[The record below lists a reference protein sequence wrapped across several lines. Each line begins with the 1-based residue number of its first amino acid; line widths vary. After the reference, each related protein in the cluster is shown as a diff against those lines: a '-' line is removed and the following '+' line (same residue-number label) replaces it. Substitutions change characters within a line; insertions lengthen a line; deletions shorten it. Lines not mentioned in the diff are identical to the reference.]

1 MLGLIKKKAN
11 TLLGI
16 DISSTSVKLLELSR
30 SGGRYK
36 VEAYAVE
43 PLPPN
48 AVVEKNIVELEGV
61 GQALSRVLV
70 KAKTNLKS
78 AVVAVAG
85 SAVITKTIEMEAGL
99 SEDELENQL
108 KIEADQYIPY
118 PLEEVAIDFEVQ
130 GLSARNPE
138 RVDVLL
144 AACRKENV
152 EVREAALALAGLT
165 AKVVDVEAYALERS
179 YALLS
184 SQLGADTDQLT
195 VAVVDIGATMTT
207 LSVLHNGRTIYT
219 REQLFGGRQLTE
231 EIQRRYGLSV
241 EEAGLAKKQGGLPDD
256 YDSEVLRPFKDA
268 VVQQVSRSLQFFFA
282 AGQFNDV
289 DYIVLAGGTA
299 SIQDLDRLIR
309 HPDPGRQ
316 PVRRHGAER
325 QGECRRPGQRRS
337 GVDDRLRPGVEE
349 FRLMA
354 RINLLP
360 WREELREQRKQQ
372 FLVILGGVL
381 VASAALVFLGDQ
393 YFTAAIEN
401 QNARNDFLRKE
412 IVVLD
417 ARIKEISELKS
428 RRQQLL
434 ERMKIIQDLQG
445 NRPIIGRVF
454 DQLVRTL
461 PDGVY
466 FTDLKMTGKNIAIA
480 GAAESNNRVS
490 NLMRNMDA
498 SEWLTAPALNE
509 VKAVT
514 QGAVDQANVFQLTVQ
529 QTQPG
534 EEDAK
539 AKHGVAQGAKK

>member
-219 REQLFGGRQLTE
+219 REQLFAVASSP
-231 EIQRRYGLSV
+231 RRSSGVTDSRWRKPV
-241 EEAGLAKKQGGLPDD
+241 SPRSRAVFRMTTTAKFCVRSRTPWCSRFPARCSSSSPPD
-256 YDSEVLRPFKDA
+256 SSTTSTTSSWRA
-268 VVQQVSRSLQFFFA
+268 
-282 AGQFNDV
+282 
-289 DYIVLAGGTA
+289 
-299 SIQDLDRLIR
+299 
-309 HPDPGRQ
+309 
-316 PVRRHGAER
+316 VRRL
-325 QGECRRPGQRRS
+325 S
-337 GVDDRLRPGVEE
+337 
-349 FRLMA
+349 
-354 RINLLP
+354 RI
-360 WREELREQRKQQ
+360 
-372 FLVILGGVL
+372 
-381 VASAALVFLGDQ
+381 S
-393 YFTAAIEN
+393 
-401 QNARNDFLRKE
+401 
-412 IVVLD
+412 
-417 ARIKEISELKS
+417 
-428 RRQQLL
+428 
-434 ERMKIIQDLQG
+434 
-445 NRPIIGRVF
+445 IG
-454 DQLVRTL
+454 
-461 PDGVY
+461 
-466 FTDLKMTGKNIAIA
+466 
-480 GAAESNNRVS
+480 
-490 NLMRNMDA
+490 
-498 SEWLTAPALNE
+498 
-509 VKAVT
+509 
-514 QGAVDQANVFQLTVQ
+514 
-529 QTQPG
+529 
-534 EEDAK
+534 
-539 AKHGVAQGAKK
+539 

>member
-1 MLGLIKKKAN
+1 MELVVLGLIKKKAN

-207 LSVLHNGRTIYT
+207 LSVLHNGRTI
-219 REQLFGGRQLTE
+219 TE

-299 SIQDLDRLIR
+299 SIQDLDRLI
-309 HPDPGRQ
+309 
-316 PVRRHGAER
+316 
-325 QGECRRPGQRRS
+325 
-337 GVDDRLRPGVEE
+337 
-349 FRLMA
+349 
-354 RINLLP
+354 
-360 WREELREQRKQQ
+360 QQ
-372 FLVILGGVL
+372 KIGTPTL
-381 VASAALVFLGDQ
+381 VANPFADMAL
-393 YFTAAIEN
+393 N
-401 QNARNDFLRKE
+401 
-412 IVVLD
+412 
-417 ARIKEISELKS
+417 
-428 RRQQLL
+428 
-434 ERMKIIQDLQG
+434 
-445 NRPIIGRVF
+445 
-454 DQLVRTL
+454 
-461 PDGVY
+461 
-466 FTDLKMTGKNIAIA
+466 GKVNA
-480 GAAESNNRVS
+480 GA
-490 NLMRNMDA
+490 LA
-498 SEWLTAPALNE
+498 SDAPALMI
-509 VKAVT
+509 AC
-514 QGAVDQANVFQLTVQ
+514 GLALRSFD
-529 QTQPG
+529 
-534 EEDAK
+534 
-539 AKHGVAQGAKK
+539 